1 MWFVLQLWPGA
12 STTQSLDPTSCYRD
26 MECDLTGEP
35 ELVRE
40 VERSWLVTVGLTSR
54 HSMGS
59 GTHLLERDW
68 TLHNSGVAQRE
79 RRWDCVG
86 LLIALQLW

>member
-1 MWFVLQLWPGA
+1 MRGRFNVVCAAL
-12 STTQSLDPTSCYRD
+12 TTQSSGQTSCYRD
-26 MECDLTGEP
+26 MACDLAGEP

-40 VERSWLVTVGLTSR
+40 VERFWLVIVGLSSR

-59 GTHLLERDW
+59 GI
-68 TLHNSGVAQRE
+68 AQRE
-79 RRWDCVG
+79 RRWDGVG